1 MSVWPKK
8 TEHYKEISAL
18 GNTEIEKYKFY
29 CNKTNLTRF
38 PLVKKIISA
47 LLVTC
52 IIMIKLSNYI

>member
-29 CNKTNLTRF
+29 CNKTNLKIF
-38 PLVKKIISA
+38 LLVKKIISA

-52 IIMIKLSNYI
+52 IIMIKLSHYI